1 MTQTLHGG
9 HVRLEPLSLEHAPGL
24 FAIGCDAAIWEFL
37 PSPPFAEPADARRF
51 VEDALARARTANEEP
66 FAVVEQRTGAVAGTT
81 RYLDVR
87 PADRALEIG
96 WTWYGLAYQRSAVNT
111 ETKLLLLEH
120 AFERLRALRVQFK
133 TDARNVRSQRAIE
146 RLGARREGVL
156 RSHMILPKD
165 GYVRD
170 SVYYS
175 VIAQEWPAVR
185 ERLEKALSS
194 R

>member
-1 MTQTLHGG
+1 
-9 HVRLEPLSLEHAPGL
+9 
-24 FAIGCDAAIWEFL
+24 
-37 PSPPFAEPADARRF
+37 
-51 VEDALARARTANEEP
+51 
-66 FAVVEQRTGAVAGTT
+66 
-81 RYLDVR
+81 
-87 PADRALEIG
+87 LEIG